1 MVFKDD
7 ITKEEVNQLPKAVY
21 SGDIFVINSEDEL
34 IKHLPRLAKERIIG
48 FDTETKPNFKKGQSN
63 GIALL
68 QLATPEIALLVK
80 VKEVGLPKE
89 LVRVLEDRTIL
100 KIGAAIRDDNRGLQK
115 VAKFMPAGFI
125 DLQSI
130 VAEYGI
136 ESLSVRK
143 MAAIV
148 LGLKVSKSQQLSNWD
163 APTYTEA
170 QQQYAA
176 IDAWVCREIYLK
188 LIKSKVK

>member
-7 ITKEEVNQLPKAVY
+7 ITKEEINQLPKAVY

-34 IKHLPRLAKERIIG
+34 LNHLPRLAKERIIG
-48 FDTETKPNFKKGQSN
+48 FDTETKPNFKKGQMN

-68 QLATPEIALLVK
+68 QLATPDLALLIK

-89 LVRVLEDRTIL
+89 LIKILEDPTIL

-115 VAKFMPAGFI
+115 LGKFTPSGFI
-125 DLQSI
+125 DLQNVVS
-130 VAEYGI
+130 EYGI
-136 ESLSVRK
+136 ASLSVRK

-148 LGLKVSKSQQLSNWD
+148 LGIKVSKSQQLSNWEATD
-163 APTYTEA
+163 YTEA

-176 IDAWVCREIYLK
+176 IDAWACREIYLK
-188 LIKSKVK
+188 LITSKVK

>member
-7 ITKEEVNQLPKAVY
+7 ITKEEINQLPKAVY
-21 SGDIFVINSEDEL
+21 SGDIFVISSEDEL
-34 IKHLPRLAKERIIG
+34 LKHLPRLARERTIG
-48 FDTETKPNFKKGQSN
+48 FDTETKPNFKKGQMN

-68 QLATPEIALLVK
+68 QLATPDLALLIK

-89 LVRVLEDRTIL
+89 LIKILEDPTIL

-115 VAKFMPAGFI
+115 LGKFTPSGFI
-125 DLQSI
+125 DLQNVVS
-130 VAEYGI
+130 EYGI
-136 ESLSVRK
+136 ASLSVRK

-148 LGLKVSKSQQLSNWD
+148 LGIKVSKSQQLSNWEATD
-163 APTYTEA
+163 YTEA

-176 IDAWVCREIYLK
+176 IDAWACREIYLK
-188 LIKSKVK
+188 LITSKVK

>member
-7 ITKEEVNQLPKAVY
+7 ITKEEVNLLPKAVY

-34 IKHLPRLAKERIIG
+34 LKHLPRLAKERIIG
-48 FDTETKPNFKKGQSN
+48 FDTETKPNFKKGQAN

-68 QLATPEIALLVK
+68 QLATPEIALLIK

-89 LVRVLEDRTIL
+89 LVNILEDKSIL

-115 VAKFMPAGFI
+115 VGRFMPAGFI
-125 DLQSI
+125 DLQGI

-163 APTYTEA
+163 SPVYTEA

-176 IDAWVCREIYLK
+176 IDAWVCREIYIK
-188 LIKSKVK
+188 LITNRVK